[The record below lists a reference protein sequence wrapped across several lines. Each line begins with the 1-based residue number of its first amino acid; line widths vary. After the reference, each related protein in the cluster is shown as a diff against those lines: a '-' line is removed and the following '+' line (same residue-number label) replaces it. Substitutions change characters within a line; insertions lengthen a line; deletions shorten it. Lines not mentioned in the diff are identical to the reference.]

1 MRTLDVRELV
11 CGQRHALIFGTF
23 DALKVGEGFEF
34 VNDHDPKPLYN
45 QFCQRYAN
53 QFRWEYLEQGPDV
66 WRMAISRIQLGEAKN
81 FQMDASLKIDTRE
94 NSMKIIDVREITP
107 RERHP
112 LIFNTFDALALDE
125 QFTLV
130 NDHDPKPLYYQFL
143 HERPNQFTWEYLEE
157 GPTVW
162 RVNIGSKSEV

>member
-1 MRTLDVRELV
+1 MKTLDVRELV

-23 DALKVGEGFEF
+23 DELVIGDGFIF
-34 VNDHDPKPLYN
+34 INDHDPKPLYY
-45 QFCQRYAN
+45 QFCQRYPN
-53 QFRWEYLEQGPDV
+53 QFSWEYLEQGPDV
-66 WRMAISRIQLGEAKN
+66 WRMAISRVQNGEAKH
-81 FQMDASLKIDTRE
+81 FRADMSLKLTVGAD
-94 NSMKIIDVREITP
+94 MKIVDVREIVP

-112 LIFNTFDALALDE
+112 LIFNIFDALIGDE

-143 HERPNQFTWEYLEE
+143 HERPEQFTWEYLEE

-162 RVNIGSKSEV
+162 RVAIGRKQEG

>member
-1 MRTLDVRELV
+1 MKTLDVRELV

-23 DALKVGEGFEF
+23 DELAIGEGFVF
-34 VNDHDPKPLYN
+34 VNDHDPKPLYHQFCHRYPN
-45 QFCQRYAN
+45 QFN
-53 QFRWEYLEQGPDV
+53 WEYLEQGPDV
-66 WRMAISRIQLGEAKN
+66 WRMAISRVQSGEAKH
-81 FQMDASLKIDTRE
+81 FRADMSLKVMVGAE
-94 NSMKIIDVREITP
+94 MKIVDVREIVP

-112 LIFNTFDALALDE
+112 LIFNTFDALTGDE

-143 HERPNQFTWEYLEE
+143 HERPDQFTWEYLEQ

-162 RVNIGSKSEV
+162 RVAIGRKNEG